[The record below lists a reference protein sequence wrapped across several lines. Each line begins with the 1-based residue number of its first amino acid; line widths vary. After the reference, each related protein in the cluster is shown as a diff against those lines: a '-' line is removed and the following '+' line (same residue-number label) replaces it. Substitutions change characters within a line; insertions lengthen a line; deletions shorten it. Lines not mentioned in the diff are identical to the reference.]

1 LVFLRNPTASLERL
15 KWSDVNFA
23 EKRVIVPGFAG
34 KLKKRYPV
42 TLSENLLEWLKP
54 YMTAEGSILASDR
67 NEKPNAV
74 TTRKLVLEAAKKAG
88 VTLPDNVG
96 RHTFIS
102 MHVER
107 YENVAKTAKEANN
120 SPEVIEE
127 HYRHL
132 VSKADVAKFW
142 EIRPS

>member
-1 LVFLRNPTASLERL
+1 MAENASISALGRN
-15 KWSDVNFA
+15 
-23 EKRVIVPGFAG
+23 G
-34 KLKKRYPV
+34 
-42 TLSENLLEWLKP
+42 
-54 YMTAEGSILASDR
+54 
-67 NEKPNAV
+67 KPNAV

-107 YENVAKTAKEANN
+107 CVNVVKTAKGANN
-120 SPEVIEE
+120 SPEVMEE

-132 VSKADVAKFW
+132 VSPADVLEGSVGRFLIGRRW
-142 EIRPS
+142 NP